1 MASSVSSERAFSAA
15 GITVSKR
22 RNRLK
27 GDIVEAL
34 EVLKS
39 LLHQGL
45 IFRHVAFTA
54 NIERELDNLEDGFDD
69 EKTYVET
76 VIEAEMFSW
85 DQLVEDDEDK
95 DGIDDSIDGLVIE
108 FN

>member
-1 MASSVSSERAFSAA
+1 MILKVYS
-15 GITVSKR
+15 T
-22 RNRLK
+22 RLPQN
-27 GDIVEAL
+27 
-34 EVLKS
+34 
-39 LLHQGL
+39 HN
-45 IFRHVAFTA
+45 IFCHVAFTA

-76 VIEAEMFSW
+76 VIKAKMFSW
-85 DQLVEDDEDK
+85 DQLVEDNEDK

>member
-1 MASSVSSERAFSAA
+1 MASSVSSKCTFSAA
-15 GITVSKR
+15 GITVSKHW
-22 RNRLK
+22 NRLK
-27 GDIVEAL
+27 GDIVKAL
-34 EVLKS
+34 KVLKS

-45 IFRHVAFTA
+45 IFHHVAFTA

-85 DQLVEDDEDK
+85 NQLVEDDEDK